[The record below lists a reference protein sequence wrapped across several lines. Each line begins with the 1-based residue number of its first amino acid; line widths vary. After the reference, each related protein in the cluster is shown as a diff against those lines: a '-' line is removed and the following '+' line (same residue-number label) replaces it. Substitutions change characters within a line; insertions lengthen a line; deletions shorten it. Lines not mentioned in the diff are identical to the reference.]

1 MEGVAIEIALL
12 RIVMSGPWRETRRM
26 RYPERSIFREHSGNT
41 TLEFALVA
49 PILFL
54 FMFAVLVFGTAVF
67 ARSVLDN
74 ATIDAARTFRIGNAT
89 NPTTGF
95 ASTLCADAI
104 IFTCTGLQYNIQ
116 QGSSFAA
123 MKTAIKTTASG
134 SLANSSGG
142 SAQQYPAAPT
152 PTGTSAGAVGATP
165 FMIVQV
171 GYLWSFCPN
180 LVANA
185 FGLPNGVL
193 LVSTAAFENEAY

>member
-1 MEGVAIEIALL
+1 MNGLRRGVHGV
-12 RIVMSGPWRETRRM
+12 RNPG
-26 RYPERSIFREHSGNT
+26 RSVFSEESGNT

-54 FMFAVLVFGTAVF
+54 FIFAVLVFGTMVF

-74 ATIDAARTFRIGNAT
+74 ATIDAARTFRTGNSSA
-89 NPTTGF
+89 F
-95 ASTLCADAI
+95 ASTLCADAV
-104 IFTCTGLQYNIQ
+104 IFNCSGLQYNIQ
-116 QGSSFAA
+116 AGSRFSVLT
-123 MKTAIKTTASG
+123 TAIQTTASG
-134 SLANSSGG
+134 SLANSGGG

-152 PTGTSAGAVGATP
+152 STPPGTSAAAVGATP

-171 GYLWSFCPN
+171 GYQWSFGPG
-180 LVANA
+180 LIANA